1 MLKSYLFIP
10 GDIQKYIN
18 NTKNILAD
26 YFVFDLEDSV
36 SKDNKQ
42 TAFENIK
49 KLDIKNNYFIRIPF
63 FEKHYTKSQISF
75 LIQYFEGRIVIPKI
89 KNINDLENVLSINSD
104 QVDFSMILL
113 VENPKCFINLKEIL
127 GTYDS
132 LITAVGFGSHDFC
145 TTMKMKHNLNTLK
158 HYKKQLILLTKA
170 YEKSYIDTV
179 DLNLS
184 DFSNFSDECIYA
196 FENGADAKFIIHPF
210 QLDQIKSI
218 IYFSEDEMNQM
229 KKVFNIIQPYGDN
242 DIDVFKVD
250 GAVYEKPHVLRIT
263 EIFKKLNL

>member
-89 KNINDLENVLSINSD
+89 KNINDLENVLSINSWKYTRWKFD
-104 QVDFSMILL
+104 
-113 VENPKCFINLKEIL
+113 
-127 GTYDS
+127 
-132 LITAVGFGSHDFC
+132 
-145 TTMKMKHNLNTLK
+145 
-158 HYKKQLILLTKA
+158 
-170 YEKSYIDTV
+170 
-179 DLNLS
+179 
-184 DFSNFSDECIYA
+184 SNFKTRC
-196 FENGADAKFIIHPF
+196 
-210 QLDQIKSI
+210 
-218 IYFSEDEMNQM
+218 
-229 KKVFNIIQPYGDN
+229 
-242 DIDVFKVD
+242 
-250 GAVYEKPHVLRIT
+250 
-263 EIFKKLNL
+263 